1 MSEENI
7 AETKDLQLHVSQRE
21 INEKIMS
28 AMKLLAAVAQEHTD
42 TLSMIKNLPDDAVI
56 SSSPEGQAME
66 IDYDELGRHID
77 HDEMAERIDHEEI
90 SECLERGDFKSIVVC
105 DVANY
110 YGEQGIADAVAESI
124 DLDEVTKNAVEC
136 IDYHKLAQ
144 AIVLNFMSNS
154 AGNAETKE
162 DKL

>member
-66 IDYDELGRHID
+66 IDNDELGRH
-77 HDEMAERIDHEEI
+77 IDHEEI